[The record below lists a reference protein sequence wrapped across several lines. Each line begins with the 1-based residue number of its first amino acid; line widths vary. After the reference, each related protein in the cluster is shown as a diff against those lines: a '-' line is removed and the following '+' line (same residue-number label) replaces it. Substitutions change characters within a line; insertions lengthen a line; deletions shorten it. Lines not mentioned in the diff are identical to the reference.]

1 MLMLSRLM
9 TLFCVAI
16 FSGFVGLT
24 VGVLV
29 APASG
34 EDTQRQLSD
43 FLERH
48 ADVVDKVQRGQQV
61 VADAFEDVRTRV
73 AP

>member
-1 MLMLSRLM
+1 MFILRRLM
-9 TLFCVAI
+9 TLFGVAI
-16 FSGFVGLT
+16 FAGFVGLA

-34 EDTQRQLSD
+34 KDTQRQLSD
-43 FLERH
+43 FLKRH

-61 VADAFEDVRTRV
+61 VADAFEDVRARV
-73 AP
+73 TP

>member
-1 MLMLSRLM
+1 MLILRRLM
-9 TLFCVAI
+9 TLCCVAI
-16 FSGFVGLT
+16 FSGVVGLA

-29 APASG
+29 APAPG

-61 VADAFEDVRTRV
+61 VADAFEDVPTRV
-73 AP
+73 SP

>member
-1 MLMLSRLM
+1 M

-16 FSGFVGLT
+16 FSGFVGLA

-48 ADVVDKVQRGQQV
+48 AGVVDQVQRGQQV